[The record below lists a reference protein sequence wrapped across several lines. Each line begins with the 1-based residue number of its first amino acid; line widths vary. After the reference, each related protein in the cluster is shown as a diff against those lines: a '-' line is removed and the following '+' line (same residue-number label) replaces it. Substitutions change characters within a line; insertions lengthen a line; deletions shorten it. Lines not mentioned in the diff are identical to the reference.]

1 MPPAAQSVRRLKR
14 PAAVLVLTLICG
26 VFGLERVERARTARA
41 KEPLTASL
49 HVAPS
54 PATAERDSLHDGFPD
69 AARIVRPED
78 RATFVHWLTFLA
90 EAQYYAPSP
99 EASGEIHDCAGLIR
113 FAFRNA
119 LMAHN
124 VTWRRSVL
132 AAGDGA
138 AAQIE
143 SQADFGTLH
152 EFTYPD
158 WALGAN
164 LFRTRAG
171 PLAPGDLA
179 NGAFAQFAD
188 VATLLHYNTFFI
200 SRDVRAA
207 SPGDL
212 FFYYQSNQNEAYHS
226 MLFVGP
232 SYFQPQGADWVVYHT
247 GDINGRAGQVRELEV
262 RSLMQIP
269 DPRWRPL
276 ASNPRFLGVYRFE
289 LLR

>member
-1 MPPAAQSVRRLKR
+1 MRRLKR
-14 PAAVLVLTLICG
+14 PAAVLVLTLMCG
-26 VFGLERVERARTARA
+26 ALGLEHMERVRMARA
-41 KEPLTASL
+41 TEPAAAS
-49 HVAPS
+49 A
-54 PATAERDSLHDGFPD
+54 PATRAFTAGEHDSLHDGFPD
-69 AARIVRPED
+69 AARILRPED
-78 RATFVHWLTFLA
+78 RATFVRWLTFLG
-90 EAQYYAPSP
+90 EAQYYAPST
-99 EASGEIHDCAGLIR
+99 EARGEIHDCAGLIR

-119 LMAHN
+119 LMTHTSA
-124 VTWRRSVL
+124 WRRSVL
-132 AAGDGA
+132 AAQPGVAARIENEANFGDL
-138 AAQIE
+138 Q
-143 SQADFGTLH
+143 

-158 WALGAN
+158 WVLGTD
-164 LFRTRAG
+164 LFRTGAG

-179 NGAFAQFAD
+179 NGSFAQFAD
-188 VATLLHYNTFFI
+188 AATLLHFNTFFI

-212 FFYYQSNQNEAYHS
+212 FFYYQPGQHEAYHS

-247 GDINGRAGQVRELEV
+247 GDINGQAGQVREVEV
-262 RSLMQIP
+262 GMLMKIP

>member
-1 MPPAAQSVRRLKR
+1 MIAVVLASGAAGFV
-14 PAAVLVLTLICG
+14 PI
-26 VFGLERVERARTARA
+26 ERASNRPTNTTETA
-41 KEPLTASL
+41 PVLNSSGAS
-49 HVAPS
+49 HSAV
-54 PATAERDSLHDGFPD
+54 ENDSLHDGFPD

-78 RATFVHWLTFLA
+78 RATFIRWLTFLA

-99 EASGEIHDCAGLIR
+99 GASDEIHDCAGLIR

-119 LMAHN
+119 LMAH
-124 VTWRRSVL
+124 TSAWLRSVL
-132 AAGDGA
+132 SAHPGV

-143 SQADFGTLH
+143 NEASFGELQ
-152 EFTYPD
+152 EFIYPE
-158 WALGAN
+158 WVLGPN

-179 NGAFAQFAD
+179 DGSFAQFAD
-188 VATLLHYNTFFI
+188 AATLLHFNTFFV

-207 SPGDL
+207 RPGDL
-212 FFYYQSNQNEAYHS
+212 FFYYQPGQHEAYHS
-226 MLFVGP
+226 MLFVGR
-232 SYFQPQGADWVVYHT
+232 SYFQPQAADWVVYHT
-247 GDINGRAGQVRELEV
+247 GDINGQAGQVREMEV
-262 RSLMQIP
+262 QMLMKIP